1 MKPSGV
7 DENGNVVEGG
17 FLCEDY
23 EVTRWVP
30 GLRYQRN
37 LTMKQMGL
45 VVPADSGLAASVP
58 ERAAMLALATS
69 ERQVLEIDAEE
80 VALRKAL
87 SGGTLDAIH
96 FTGHG
101 VAGASTGDLAEI
113 RLEAGSRLR
122 PEDLTGVVANL
133 GRQHPVVFLNA
144 CEIGRAGMGLTRP
157 GGWPRGFLAAG
168 AGAFVGPFWKV
179 ADASAATFASCFY
192 QALLAGQTVGAAAR
206 AARLAIQ
213 AASDPTWLAYSVY
226 AHNDARLS

>member
-1 MKPSGV
+1 MGA
-7 DENGNVVEGG
+7 
-17 FLCEDY
+17 
-23 EVTRWVP
+23 
-30 GLRYQRN
+30 GLRDQCN

-45 VVPADSGLAASVP
+45 VVPADSGLAASGP

-69 ERQVLEIDAEE
+69 ERQVLEIDPEE
-80 VALRKAL
+80 VALRKVL
-87 SGGTLDAIH
+87 NSGTSMPFTSPAMVSQGRRPAIPPR
-96 FTGHG
+96 
-101 VAGASTGDLAEI
+101 S
-113 RLEAGSRLR
+113 GSRQAVAPAR
-122 PEDLTGVVANL
+122 VFDRVVANL

-144 CEIGRAGMGLTRP
+144 CEIGRAGKGLTRP
-157 GGWPRGFLAAG
+157 GGWPLGFLAAG

-192 QALLAGQTVGAAAR
+192 RALLAGQTLGAAAR